1 MHLIDRIARLL
12 RADAHGV
19 VDALEE
25 RGLLLR
31 QHLREAE
38 LEILQKR
45 ARVEALELEAARL
58 AEERERRQQRAEALD
73 ADIELALAGDKD
85 DLARFAAAQLLA
97 ERRDLEALDFQHGQV
112 EEARSRVAELLA
124 DQEQMLDQLSAR
136 ARSWLAGRERALSD
150 ELAGRSLVADEEVEL
165 ELMRRRRTAVV
176 GAR

>member
-1 MHLIDRIARLL
+1 MDLIDRIARLV

-38 LEILQKR
+38 LEVLQKR
-45 ARVEALELEAARL
+45 ARVEALGLEVARL
-58 AEERERRQQRAEALD
+58 IEERERRQQRIEALD
-73 ADIELALAGDKD
+73 ADIELALAGDKL

-97 ERRDLEALDFQHGQV
+97 ERRDLDSLDSQHGQV
-112 EEARSRVAELLA
+112 EETRARVVELLA
-124 DQEQMLDQLSAR
+124 DQERTLDQLSAR
-136 ARSWLAGRERALSD
+136 ARNWLAGRERAVSD
-150 ELAGRSLVADEEVEL
+150 ELAGRSRVADEEVEL
-165 ELMRRRRTAVV
+165 ELMRRRMAAE